1 MNLRPSQ
8 GRLEREEPQGS
19 VRGCCGVFLD
29 PLAKIDDDSEH
40 EKGRF
45 KMIGCPPGKG
55 TVLVVVYAEISSD
68 EIRIISAWR
77 ATAHERRLYAEG

>member
-1 MNLRPSQ
+1 
-8 GRLEREEPQGS
+8 
-19 VRGCCGVFLD
+19 
-29 PLAKIDDDSEH
+29 
-40 EKGRF
+40 
-45 KMIGCPPGKG
+45 MIGCPPGKG